1 MSQVR
6 KGGNK
11 RPRAVRRVRAR
22 AIAHEA
28 SHHANVPTPVY
39 IPMLPIPELSRSI
52 ACTFGAVKCSRVT
65 VPLMGY
71 ADSEEVRNALESKSL
86 GVQYYSTSDQTQ
98 SE

>member
-11 RPRAVRRVRAR
+11 RPGAVRAR

-28 SHHANVPTPVY
+28 SHRANVPTPVY

-65 VPLMGY
+65 VPLIGY
-71 ADSEEVRNALESKSL
+71 AARRK
-86 GVQYYSTSDQTQ
+86 
-98 SE
+98 